1 MATQKVYFPTKAEA
15 FMMNGQ
21 APDFAVETAYSV
33 DHIVRYEGALYR
45 CRVAVTAANTTTP
58 DADIW
63 DYDDTTTP
71 PTVTGHWEKLKLS
84 TDCLTSIK
92 FTASDG
98 DLTMAE
104 VLARL
109 NTINAQGQ
117 HLFFDVS
124 QISSIPQL
132 YLVIIY
138 IDSTANVV
146 RIYDQVTGKIYTGPY
161 VSTDTLAAT
170 LAKAVDAYVYITV
183 TAVTLDGVTVTGQT
197 VTLREG
203 QSATSPVRETKTYSG
218 TPVTF
223 VVPRGMEYYVE
234 VTDTLAD
241 HFGVKC
247 TSQANPY
254 GMANSNVEMTFT
266 YYDPAHIDTVAI
278 CESATPF
285 TDLKDTLLLF
295 GSNVEAARSALVY
308 QGTNDQTGKLIG
320 ILIPDTWTA
329 TNGTTVYD
337 DPIMCVDV
345 KMYEDENGVQHL
357 GAKLQRVYACAE
369 AVAFDAA
376 ETVVQCDST
385 TEAVVEENM
394 GYYGWAPVYDATKA
408 YAVNDY
414 CSYGGAAYKCTTAI
428 ASGGEAWNPD
438 HWTAQ
443 TSVVK
448 SALVLLNPWNGTG
461 LADGDTLPYSDY
473 LSIHKNT
480 LKDSSKNIFSYG
492 YNNWAESGNRQYYNS
507 EAGVNAWWT
516 AQHVGDVAPG
526 KLTTVRGYMAG
537 LSANLKLALSDG
549 NGGYKKVKIESG
561 KNSITDRDVAS
572 VTYDTIFL
580 SSRTEEYGTAMTNDG
595 TADAYW
601 KMAADKALAP
611 STSSPNDNNATLN
624 ALRVT
629 RSVTNKTGSS
639 VTVRLRS
646 ASRGNSCYTWYVS
659 ASGSLSD
666 GNSAGYEGAGAP
678 ACVIYN

>member
-1 MATQKVYFPTKAEA
+1 MATQKVYFPTKQEA
-15 FMMNGQ
+15 IN
-21 APDFAVETAYSV
+21 
-33 DHIVRYEGALYR
+33 IIAL
-45 CRVAVTAANTTTP
+45 
-58 DADIW
+58 
-63 DYDDTTTP
+63 
-71 PTVTGHWEKLKLS
+71 
-84 TDCLTSIK
+84 TDGTE
-92 FTASDG
+92 
-98 DLTMAE
+98 TMAQ
-104 VLARL
+104 LATRL
-109 NTINAQGQ
+109 ATLTTSGIAAY
-117 HLFFDVS
+117 FDVS
-124 QISSIPQL
+124 AIQTTPQS
-132 YLVIIY
+132 YLVSAF
-138 IDSTANVV
+138 IDTTAGKV
-146 RIYDQVTGKIYTGPY
+146 RFEDKKTGYLYVGPY
-161 VSTDTLAAT
+161 DASMTLATALSRMVET
-170 LAKAVDAYVYITV
+170 YVYLTV
-183 TAVTLDGVTVTGQT
+183 TATTLDGVTVTGQT

-203 QSATSPVRETKTYSG
+203 QTATSTVRETAAYNGS
-218 TPVTF
+218 PVTF

-308 QGTNDQTGKLIG
+308 QGTNDQTGKPIG

-480 LKDSSKNIFSYG
+480 LKDSSKNIFSFG

-639 VTVRLRS
+639 VGVRLRS
-646 ASRGNSCYTWYVS
+646 ASRGNSYYTWYVD
-659 ASGSLSD
+659 ASGGLYASNAYYDL
-666 GNSAGYEGAGAP
+666 AGAP